1 MLFKIYHIQNKP
13 IDILERDLFVKEW
26 REKSSK
32 LLEIKPASGDDI
44 AWQAISDELDK
55 IEYDLRARYKC
66 QDEWNITSI
75 EEMIKITES
84 YGTTSI
90 CIEDGQPVIYLM
102 DLPAQQKV
110 ENEAV

>member
-13 IDILERDLFVKEW
+13 IDILERDLFVQEWKE
-26 REKSSK
+26 RSGK

-55 IEYDLRARYKC
+55 VEYELRSKYKC
-66 QDEWNITSI
+66 QDEWNVQSL
-75 EEMIKITES
+75 EELVKIVES
-84 YGTTSI
+84 YGTASV
-90 CIEDGQPVIYLM
+90 CIENGNPVIYIM

-110 ENEAV
+110 ENETI